1 MNLGTAMREEA
12 NWGITENGADALVS
26 TGSALLDL
34 YSSFGNYRN
43 DKSATKTA
51 DFDAA
56 FAESPLD
63 ATKILF
69 YGRDARCGIGER
81 QTFKDI
87 LAHMGNVCPEVVE
100 KNLPIVGLFG
110 RYDDLYALVGTKAEN
125 AMWTYMKEQFDA
137 DVANMKADK
146 PVSLLAKWIKTPDAA
161 NENTAKLGK
170 LTAKK
175 LGYAR
180 NKRAEYQRT
189 LKQLRKY
196 IGIVEPLVYTGQFD
210 MIDYSKMPGKAMLKY
225 KNLIMEKDGVRYAE
239 YLDKVNKG
247 EAKINTSVVTPYDIV
262 SKYLEKGGTHYSGL
276 NLNYDESLETMWK
289 NLPDYCSDAVKKNNL
304 VVCDTSGSMFG
315 DNAINVALS
324 LAIYA
329 AEHNVGQFKDMFITF
344 SDYPKIQELKG
355 STLAQRISNLS
366 RAEWGMSTNIES
378 VMDLILRYAIQ
389 YKIPSNE
396 MPSSITIVSDMQFN
410 TCVRDNGRQ
419 TYIQTFKDKFKANGY
434 ELPTV
439 IFWNVRSSKSV
450 FHAGLNERGVQLAS
464 GCSATV
470 FSTVVESMNITPY
483 ESMMKVIN
491 NPRYDVVQV

>member
-1 MNLGTAMREEA
+1 MNLGTAMRNEA
-12 NWGITENGADALVS
+12 NWGVTENGADALVS
-26 TGSALLDL
+26 TGSALLNL
-34 YSSFGNYRN
+34 YASFGNYRS
-43 DKSATKTA
+43 DETATKTA

-69 YGRDARCGIGER
+69 YGRDARGGLGER

-87 LAHMGNVCPEVVE
+87 LAHMGNVYPEVVE

-125 AMWTYMKEQFDA
+125 AMWSYMKEQFET

-180 NKRAEYQRT
+180 NKRAEYQKT

-196 IGIVEPLVYTGQFD
+196 IGIVEPLIYTGQFD

-225 KNLIMEKDGVRYAE
+225 KNLIMDRDGVRYAE

-247 EAKINTSVVTPYDIV
+247 EAKMNTSVVTPYDIV
-262 SKYLEKGGTHYSGL
+262 KKYFEKGGSYDSNL
-276 NLNYDESLETMWK
+276 RLNYDESLETMWK
-289 NLPDYCSDAVKKNNL
+289 NLPDYCSDEAKKNNL

-344 SDYPKIQELKG
+344 SSSPKIQSLEG
-355 STLAQRISNLS
+355 ATLGQRLSNLA
-366 RAEWGMSTNIES
+366 RAEWGMSTNIEA

-389 YKIPSNE
+389 YKIPADE

-410 TCVRDNGRQ
+410 SCVQDNGRK
-419 TYIQTFKDKFKANGY
+419 TYIQTFIDKFKAHGY

-439 IFWNVRSSKSV
+439 IFWNVRNSKSV
-450 FHAGLNERGVQLAS
+450 FHANLNDKGVQLVS

-470 FSTVVESMNITPY
+470 FSTVVESMNMTPY
-483 ESMMKVIN
+483 EAMMKVISN
-491 NPRYDVVQV
+491 TRYDVVQV